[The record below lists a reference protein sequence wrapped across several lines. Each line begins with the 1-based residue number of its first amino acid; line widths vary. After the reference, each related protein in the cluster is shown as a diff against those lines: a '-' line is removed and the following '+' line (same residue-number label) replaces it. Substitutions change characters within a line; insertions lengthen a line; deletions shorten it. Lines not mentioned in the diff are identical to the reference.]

1 MLLKG
6 NKKCFITD
14 LTKEIAQN
22 AMKPFHRNNP
32 STKIAFN
39 NQPHPSVFVRKGEK
53 KDENL
58 NSFIRMFSKTAMKV
72 VEISTAKIADMVER
86 NIDNDTLI
94 TVDGAFSNKIIVP
107 SFCRRN
113 IDVSHIIRIFL
124 FNSAQENT

>member
-1 MLLKG
+1 
-6 NKKCFITD
+6 
-14 LTKEIAQN
+14 
-22 AMKPFHRNNP
+22 MKPFHRNNP

-39 NQPHPSVFVRKGEK
+39 NQPHQSVFVRKGEK

-94 TVDGAFSNKIIVP
+94 TVDGAFSI
-107 SFCRRN
+107 SSGF
-113 IDVSHIIRIFL
+113 F
-124 FNSAQENT
+124 